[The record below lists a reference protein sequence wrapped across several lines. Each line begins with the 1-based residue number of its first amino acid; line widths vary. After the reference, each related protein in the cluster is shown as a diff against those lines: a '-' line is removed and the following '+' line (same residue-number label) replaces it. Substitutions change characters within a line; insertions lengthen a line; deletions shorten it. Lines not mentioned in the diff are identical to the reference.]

1 MKTSYSLPAIVLHW
15 LMALLIFVAFP
26 LGVYAHELALSPL
39 KLQLM
44 SYHKWLGVT
53 ILLLWGVRVL
63 WRITHQPPPLPI
75 LTPPTQRY
83 AAHAVHGLIYA
94 LLLAIP
100 VSGWLMSSAK
110 GFPVVYFGI
119 WQLPDLVSKNKELAE
134 LFKAL
139 HESMNI
145 GLMVLVGLHIAA
157 ALKHQWLD
165 KDRIL
170 QRMSLFKSGIT
181 P

>member
-1 MKTSYSLPAIVLHW
+1 MSTRYTLPAIVLHW

-53 ILLLWGVRVL
+53 LLLLWAVRVL
-63 WRITHQPPPLPI
+63 WRIGHQPPPLPI
-75 LTPPTQRY
+75 LTPHIQRHI
-83 AAHAVHGLIYA
+83 AHAVHGLIYA
-94 LLLAIP
+94 LLLVIP

-110 GFPVVYFGI
+110 GFPVVYFGV
-119 WQLPDLVSKNKELAE
+119 WQMPDLVIKNKELAD

-139 HESMNI
+139 HEGSNI
-145 GLMVLVGLHIAA
+145 ALMLLVGLHIAA
-157 ALKHQWLD
+157 ALKHHWLE
-165 KDRIL
+165 KDRLL
-170 QRMSLFKSGIT
+170 QRMSLFR
-181 P
+181 